1 MGEGHHGGQP
11 GAGDPARKDFVEG
24 AGSHPGT
31 LCPLIY
37 MDAGSIRLSSDF
49 DSQRRERES
58 AGAPAGVSSCGHFF
72 LTEKKLASPPHAP
85 SMGGRQSRYTPP
97 GSNRKPS
104 VS

>member
-31 LCPLIY
+31 LCQLIY

-49 DSQRRERES
+49 DSQRR
-58 AGAPAGVSSCGHFF
+58 
-72 LTEKKLASPPHAP
+72 
-85 SMGGRQSRYTPP
+85 
-97 GSNRKPS
+97 
-104 VS
+104 